1 VPIPPRDFRSER
13 SHERHGQWEGS
24 NGYDYGEWGDWQK
37 GGSLKLMWEKK
48 ASDFE
53 SCVEHEFKFNK
64 IQQDSKRSQGTM
76 FHHIPHGWSGCA
88 THSHP
93 QPSIPHC
100 DEVLRCRWR
109 KGMANASDIL
119 GG

>member
-64 IQQDSKRSQGTM
+64 IQQDSKRSQVTPCSTI
-76 FHHIPHGWSGCA
+76 FHMVGQDVRSTAI
-88 THSHP
+88 HSHP
-93 QPSIPHC
+93 SPIVTKS
-100 DEVLRCRWR
+100 
-109 KGMANASDIL
+109 
-119 GG
+119 